1 MESIRHTQQHQVSMM
16 GIVLELKTVNH
27 MHINTHIYKKKKS
40 YFFSLPIALR
50 ARMMASSS
58 FFFLLYS
65 FFFARLFSL
74 SLSLVVVYHI
84 YIYIY
89 IHGKTSLHIFL
100 KKRIISR
107 NFQKKN
113 KKENKNGRINI
124 IENFIHLINEA
135 KLED

>member
-16 GIVLELKTVNH
+16 EIVLELKTVNH

-40 YFFSLPIALR
+40 YFFSVYCAPCPDDGLI
-50 ARMMASSS
+50 
-58 FFFLLYS
+58 FIFFLLYS

-89 IHGKTSLHIFL
+89 IHGKKIITYIS
-100 KKRIISR
+100 KKKGNHFEKLSKE
-107 NFQKKN
+107 KKN
-113 KKENKNGRINI
+113 KKQEWY
-124 IENFIHLINEA
+124 
-135 KLED
+135 D